1 MKKFILYIL
10 IGLILNS
17 FIGNVSFASAHDQSA
32 KNEDKIILIARE
44 YQPATVPKPD
54 TLPGPDSNQQ
64 KNTDNTLV
72 TTNNR
77 TILTEKLLP
86 KATTGVIGFVSITAF
101 IMLIVGGV
109 RFSVSYGNDEAIGKA
124 KNEVIW
130 AIVGLIISLLAYT
143 IVKIIANIDLTTTT
157 Q

>member
-1 MKKFILYIL
+1 
-10 IGLILNS
+10 
-17 FIGNVSFASAHDQSA
+17 
-32 KNEDKIILIARE
+32 
-44 YQPATVPKPD
+44 
-54 TLPGPDSNQQ
+54 
-64 KNTDNTLV
+64 
-72 TTNNR
+72 
-77 TILTEKLLP
+77 
-86 KATTGVIGFVSITAF
+86 
-101 IMLIVGGV
+101 MLIVGGV